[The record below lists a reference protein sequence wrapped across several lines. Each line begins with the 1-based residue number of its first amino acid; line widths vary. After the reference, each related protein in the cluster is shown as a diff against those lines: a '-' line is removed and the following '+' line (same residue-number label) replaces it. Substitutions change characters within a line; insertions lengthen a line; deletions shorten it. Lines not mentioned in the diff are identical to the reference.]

1 MFTNSIKTLL
11 NSASKAQNPNN
22 HHNLQSHLLLSTPAM
37 LFKAATIVYAFAVL
51 FASQAM
57 GAVLIATD
65 PVSACGP
72 PRNRDHH
79 DGSSC
84 KYYAGPSDKSQVI
97 SGTCVKKNGKLTC
110 VG

>member
-1 MFTNSIKTLL
+1 
-11 NSASKAQNPNN
+11 
-22 HHNLQSHLLLSTPAM
+22 M
-37 LFKAATIVYAFAVL
+37 LFRTATIASTFAVL

-72 PRNRDHH
+72 PHNKDHH
-79 DGSSC
+79 EGSSC
-84 KYYAGPSDKSQVI
+84 KFYAGPSDKSKVI

-110 VG
+110 IA